1 MESHGHCLFSL
12 LNLLSSE
19 EEQVSMPES
28 GFLFKGRTLIEE
40 DLFIRR
46 LI

>member
-1 MESHGHCLFSL
+1 MENHGHCLSGL
-12 LNLLSSE
+12 LNLLSSG

-40 DLFIRR
+40 KRIYLH
-46 LI
+46 